1 MAASLD
7 LKPYGVNFVLRPG
20 VNTINDIHIGLLSKG
35 MSSLT
40 FGYNDTRVGLRD
52 YIRVNA
58 NLYTRLKY
66 LGAGSYG
73 TTYRGTGQD
82 GKQYAIK
89 LVHNVFS
96 HQDIVNLMKES
107 IQQIIIV
114 EHTKHMPYGPYA
126 PTLYDIAYGYSGEA
140 FIVSELMT
148 NTVWNLV
155 SSQTKDQNDEFIPQM
170 LTEISKYLKTLQID
184 LRFNHRDL
192 KTDNLMYLMRPDGTI
207 ELKFIDFGFTCMTW
221 NGMFIS
227 GGSYFK
233 NSPRCLRRRRDVVQ
247 LITSLLWFHK
257 NALSRKL
264 NKRLSDI
271 IATTYKSKTRKLT
284 HYMEKWTNSYKLL
297 DSNNY
302 VVDAGKPQTV
312 YDEMIRFEEGK
323 PFQGKDIRRKMTRK
337 SVNVAP
343 AVVDICPPDKIIN
356 PATRRCVLRT
366 GAIGRKLEKAMAAPV
381 APVDAVPDPVPNADG
396 CPPGKIRNPKT
407 RRCVKRDGAI
417 GKKLEVL

>member
-1 MAASLD
+1 
-7 LKPYGVNFVLRPG
+7 
-20 VNTINDIHIGLLSKG
+20 
-35 MSSLT
+35 
-40 FGYNDTRVGLRD
+40 
-52 YIRVNA
+52 
-58 NLYTRLKY
+58 
-66 LGAGSYG
+66 
-73 TTYRGTGQD
+73 
-82 GKQYAIK
+82 
-89 LVHNVFS
+89 
-96 HQDIVNLMKES
+96 
-107 IQQIIIV
+107 
-114 EHTKHMPYGPYA
+114 
-126 PTLYDIAYGYSGEA
+126 
-140 FIVSELMT
+140 
-148 NTVWNLV
+148 
-155 SSQTKDQNDEFIPQM
+155 
-170 LTEISKYLKTLQID
+170 
-184 LRFNHRDL
+184 
-192 KTDNLMYLMRPDGTI
+192 
-207 ELKFIDFGFTCMTW
+207 MTW

-233 NSPRCLRRRRDVVQ
+233 NSPRCLRRRRDIVQ
-247 LITSLLWFHK
+247 LITSILWFHK

-284 HYMEKWTNSYKLL
+284 HYMSEWTNSYKLL

-417 GKKLEVL
+417 GKKLP